1 MLNTDRRPMSRATA
15 FINGNPSLP
24 YPAVERASS
33 GVALLAFLAVFC
45 FFSSTVSATPPQRI
59 VSLAPN
65 MTEILFD
72 LGLGD
77 RVVGVTRFC
86 DWPTAAKR
94 KPQVGGYTNPS
105 LEAIVALRPD
115 LVVMT
120 DEGNPREIHDRLV
133 RLGIA
138 VYVFRAKR
146 LAELPQALR
155 NIGPAVGAEKA
166 ADKRAAAIEDALRR
180 FSARAKQREAGIRT
194 ALFVIQPE
202 PLMVAG
208 PGTVIDDAMTILGI
222 RNIVS
227 GTAAPYPKVNVEEVF
242 RRSPDV
248 IFIGRGSMTGT
259 RGSKL
264 LQQWKTLP
272 AVRKGRLHVVGE
284 TLYRLSPR
292 LLEGM
297 EEMASLLER
306 SGGTAGKR

>member
-1 MLNTDRRPMSRATA
+1 MSRAA
-15 FINGNPSLP
+15 ALMKENPAPMHRFLRTTFP
-24 YPAVERASS
+24 
-33 GVALLAFLAVFC
+33 GILLAILFTWIC
-45 FFSSTVSATPPQRI
+45 VSPSPAQATPPQRI

-65 MTEILFD
+65 LTEILFD

-77 RVVGVTRFC
+77 RVAGVTRFC
-86 DWPTAAKR
+86 DWPPAAGK

-120 DEGNPREIHDRLV
+120 DEGTPREIHDRLV
-133 RLGIA
+133 RLGIP

-146 LAELPQALR
+146 LAQLPQALR
-155 NIGPAVGAEKA
+155 EIGPAVGAEA
-166 ADKRAAAIEDALRR
+166 AAEKRAAAIEDALRR
-180 FSARAKQREAGIRT
+180 FSSRAGARKGDIRT

-208 PGTVIDDAMTILGI
+208 PGTVIDDALSVLGV
-222 RNIVS
+222 RNIAA
-227 GTAAPYPKVNVEEVF
+227 GTNSPYPKLSVEEVF

-248 IFIGRGSMTGT
+248 IFIGRGSMTSA
-259 RGSKL
+259 GSKL
-264 LQQWKTLP
+264 LRRWKALP
-272 AVRKGRLHVVGE
+272 AVRNGRVHVVGE

-297 EEMASLLER
+297 EEMANLLER
-306 SGGTAGKR
+306 SGGSAGKR